1 MDLLH
6 ISLLAL
12 TGVAAGVISS
22 VVGGASL
29 ITYPVLIAL
38 GMPPIAATVTTN
50 VALVPSNI
58 VAMLLE
64 RKMLPPLNFGFVK
77 LLAGSV
83 VGAVFGA
90 SLLMATPET
99 VFELIVP
106 LLLGFATLMFAYSGR
121 IASWIRARAER
132 RGRAISLDI
141 TSLKLVLPVS
151 FYGGY
156 FGSGVGILMLGVL
169 SVATHGDYRSANAA
183 KNLIM
188 SVNASVAVLVYV
200 ARDAVPWPSALA
212 LMIGSSLGGWI
223 GAWVARVLPRGII
236 RVLVIVFGA
245 VLTLE
250 FVYRYWL

>member
-12 TGVAAGVISS
+12 TGVAAGVIAA

-29 ITYPVLIAL
+29 VTYPVLIAL

-58 VAMLLE
+58 VAVLSD
-64 RKMLPPLNFGFVK
+64 RAALPPFNIGFVR
-77 LLAGSV
+77 LLVGSV
-83 VGAVFGA
+83 IGAVFGA
-90 SLLMATPET
+90 SLLMATPEK

-106 LLLGFATLMFAYSGR
+106 LLLGFATLMFAYSGQ
-121 IASWIRARAER
+121 IADWIRARAER
-132 RGRAISLDI
+132 RGRTISLDV

-188 SVNASVAVLVYV
+188 SVNTCIAVLVYI
-200 ARDAVPWPSALA
+200 ARDAVPWPSTLA

-236 RVLVIVFGA
+236 RVLVILFGA
-245 VLTLE
+245 VLTME